1 MIDQIHS
8 NLFKPFF
15 NLVGVKGKIM
25 GIAIILILLLAS
37 LLILES
43 EDIFTQVLRHEVE
56 KQGISLAQYIA
67 VRSEDFLLTNNLFG
81 LHQLIKDVMNNNQE
95 LAYILIFNSQGE
107 LVSDTFGRKI
117 PKELIDF
124 NQNFNQ
130 ISSNQ
135 DYSSKT
141 FRNEGGIIHDIA
153 VPIWQGR
160 YGIVRLGV
168 TEVYIDQALTKLKYL
183 LWFSTVLISFLG
195 IAIAYFLANL
205 INKPLSE
212 LVTATGKV
220 GSGKLDYRVSLDWAE
235 DELGKLGQAFN
246 NMTAK
251 LQRTAIERRKLWKEL
266 QKKEERRQ
274 YLLNKVIMAQE
285 EERKR
290 IARELHDETSQ
301 ALTSLNLALANLENT
316 DEQKKFNE
324 RIKMMKKTIAKVLD
338 EINLLAR
345 QLRPSILDDLGLA
358 AAVEN
363 YIKESSKYWNEDV
376 GLHINGLIDTTLAKE
391 VEITVYRIIQEAL
404 TNALRYAEADNISVI
419 INNREG
425 NLLVIIEDDGCGF
438 DLDEVMNS
446 DRTQEHLGLLGMQ
459 ERADLLGGELTIE
472 TGEGNGTTVYVNI
485 PVNDTSIIEEE
496 FDD

>member
-1 MIDQIHS
+1 MINQIRS
-8 NLFKPFF
+8 NLFKSFF

-43 EDIFTQVLRHEVE
+43 GDIFTQVLRNDLE
-56 KQGISLAQYIA
+56 KQGVSLARYMA

-81 LHQLIKDVMNNNQE
+81 LHQLIKDVMQNNQE
-95 LAYILIFNSQGE
+95 LAYILVINSQGE
-107 LVSDTFGRKI
+107 LVADSFGSKI
-117 PKELIDF
+117 PKGLIS
-124 NQNFNQ
+124 FNQ
-130 ISSNQ
+130 INSNQ
-135 DYSSKT
+135 GYSSKT
-141 FRNEGGIIHDIA
+141 FKNEDGIIHDIA

-168 TEVYIDQALTKLKYL
+168 SEIYINQALIKLKYL
-183 LWFSTVLISFLG
+183 LWFSTILVSLLG
-195 IAIAYFLANL
+195 VAIAYFLANL
-205 INKPLSE
+205 INEPLSE
-212 LVTATGKV
+212 LVIATEKV

-246 NMTAK
+246 QMTVK
-251 LQRTAIERRKLWKEL
+251 LQRAAIERQKLWKQL

-316 DEQKKFNE
+316 DEQEEFNE

-345 QLRPSILDDLGLA
+345 QLRPSILDNLGLA
-358 AAVEN
+358 AAIEN
-363 YIKESSKYWNEDV
+363 YIKESSEYWGKDI
-376 GLHINGLIDTTLAKE
+376 GLHINGLINTKFPKE
-391 VEITVYRIIQEAL
+391 VEITVYRIVQEAL
-404 TNALRYAEADNISVI
+404 TNALRYADADNISVI
-419 INNREG
+419 MNNNDG
-425 NLLVIIEDDGCGF
+425 NLLIIVEDDGCGF
-438 DLDEVMNS
+438 NLEDFRTSNQ
-446 DRTQEHLGLLGMQ
+446 TQEHLGLFGMQ

-472 TGEGNGTTVYVNI
+472 TGEGIGTTIYVNI
-485 PVNDTSIIEEE
+485 PVDNKSVIEEE